1 MNRPVSDKFTVSPI
15 HMFFLIYVSLV
26 GIGMMSFQHDLVSIA
41 GADAWIATLL
51 SLLVVFI
58 LIWMMF
64 RILEMQP
71 PGQEH
76 LAAINRRYF
85 GNVLGRTLNIIFVL
99 YFVIGAFYALRFYL
113 EVIQVWI
120 FPLMNLWPI
129 SLLILALAYYLVTG
143 GFQTVAAL
151 CFWGTLFML
160 IFVVTQVVMVFPYLH
175 GRNLLPVYVHR
186 TSEII
191 QASRTMCQQFLGCEM
206 LLVFY
211 PYIQSR
217 EKSRKWA
224 YWAVAHSGF
233 IYLLV
238 LFISL
243 TYFTPN
249 QMDKLLWP
257 TLSIISMIELPLMQ
271 RTEYMVLTFW
281 LVKLLANIGLT
292 IWASCQ
298 LLKKD
303 MNIKPRIGLGWIM
316 GVFMVL
322 MFFVTKPSQLKG
334 LSVLYNQ
341 TGEYL
346 VLLFIP
352 FLFVLSQLL
361 RIWRRGN
368 KNSTADDTPT

>member
-26 GIGMMSFQHDLVSIA
+26 GIGMMSFQHDIVSIA
-41 GADAWIATLL
+41 GSDAWMATLL
-51 SLLVVFI
+51 SLLVVFV

-64 RILEMQP
+64 RILEVQR
-71 PGQEH
+71 PGEEH

-85 GNVLGRTLNIIFVL
+85 GKFLGMTLNIVFAL
-99 YFVIGAFYALRFYL
+99 YFVMGAFYAFRFYL

-129 SLLILALAYYLVTG
+129 SLLILALAYYMVTG
-143 GFQTVAAL
+143 GFQTVAAI
-151 CFWGTLFML
+151 CFWGAVFML
-160 IFVVTQVVMVFPYLH
+160 IFVVSQVVMVFPYLH
-175 GRNLLPVYVHR
+175 GRNLLPVYVHQ
-186 TSEII
+186 TSELI
-191 QASRTMCQQFLGCEM
+191 QASRTMSQQFLGCEM

-233 IYLLV
+233 VYLLV

-249 QMDKLLWP
+249 QMEELLWP

-271 RTEYMVLTFW
+271 RTEYMVLTLW
-281 LVKLLANIGLT
+281 LVKLLANIGLA

-303 MNIKPRIGLGWIM
+303 MNIKPRVGLGWIM
-316 GVFMVL
+316 GIFIAL
-322 MFFVTKPSQLKG
+322 MFLVTKPNQLK
-334 LSVLYNQ
+334 LMSVLYNHI
-341 TGEYL
+341 GEYL
-346 VLLFIP
+346 VFLFIPLLFI
-352 FLFVLSQLL
+352 LSQAL
-361 RIWRRGN
+361 RIWKPGN
-368 KNSTADDTPT
+368 KKSTADDPST